1 MRIPIAAQGLYY
13 QRSIMIETLLI
24 IEDEKLLG
32 SELSRHYRQSGWEVV
47 LATNLTE
54 ARELLLNKKI
64 EPLLILSD
72 MNLPDGN
79 ALDFMEKIKKNSPY
93 PDTAK
98 EEKGA
103 PAKAQGAFADDSR
116 DGGGRALPGAFA
128 EWLFLTGYGNV
139 PDSVRALRLG
149 AYDFLEKPCDLE
161 RLDLVVA
168 SAARSAAI
176 QRRVIDQTKHR
187 HRRYTQDAYVG
198 HSRQAQDIRQLLAKL
213 TQVPF
218 SALIIGGE
226 SGTGKGLAARILHY
240 GGSRAQQPMIEVNC
254 AALPR
259 ELLESELFGHE
270 PGAFTGAAGRHR
282 GLLEQADGGT
292 LFMDEIGEMPLDLQA
307 KLLKVIEDH
316 KVRRL
321 GGEKEIQ
328 VDVQIVAAS
337 NRDLEKMALDSSFR
351 ADLYHRLSVFKLI
364 LPPLREAVE
373 DLDQL
378 VPLFVAE
385 YNAKAGRQVKDIPD
399 AVWEK
404 LKAHNWPGNV
414 RELRNVI
421 ERCVLF
427 ADGPTFPVQWLQ
439 LPGQPAVEALQTE
452 QGIWLPLDGSMALD
466 DMDGFIIKTALERA
480 DNNLTAAAR
489 ALGATRETLRY
500 RVRKYN
506 LKIAD

>member
-1 MRIPIAAQGLYY
+1 
-13 QRSIMIETLLI
+13 MIETLLI

-32 SELSRHYRQSGWEVV
+32 TELSRHYRAQGWDVV
-47 LATNLTE
+47 LADTLEKAKT
-54 ARELLLNKKI
+54 LLLKNRL

-79 ALDFMEKIKKNSPY
+79 ALDFMEAMKKHVSY
-93 PDTAK
+93 
-98 EEKGA
+98 
-103 PAKAQGAFADDSR
+103 
-116 DGGGRALPGAFA
+116 A
-128 EWLFLTGYGNV
+128 EWLFLTGYGSV

-161 RLDLVVA
+161 RLDLVVT
-168 SAARSAAI
+168 SATRSASI
-176 QRRVIDQTKHR
+176 QRRVIDQTKQG
-187 HRRYTQDAYVG
+187 HRRYSPDAYLG
-198 HSRQAQDIRQLLAKL
+198 HSQQAQEVRLLLAKL

-226 SGTGKGLAARILHY
+226 SGTGKGLTARILHY
-240 GGSRAQQPMIEVNC
+240 GSSRAQQPMIEVNC

-270 PGAFTGAAGRHR
+270 PGAFTGASGRHR

-307 KLLKVIEDH
+307 KLLKAIEDH

-321 GGEKEIQ
+321 GGEKEIS

-337 NRDLEKMALDSSFR
+337 NRDLEQMAQEGSFR
-351 ADLYHRLSVFKLI
+351 ADLYHRLSVFKVI

-373 DLDQL
+373 DLDEL

-399 AVWEK
+399 EVWSK
-404 LKAHNWPGNV
+404 LKAHHWPGNV

-427 ADGPTFPVQWLQ
+427 SDGATFPGQWLQ
-439 LPGQPAVEALQTE
+439 LPGQHSQAGLSDRDQRFAGFDSHSQAKSSE
-452 QGIWLPLDGSMALD
+452 QGIFLPLDGSMALD
-466 DMDGFIIKTALERA
+466 DMDRFIIKTALERA
-480 DNNLTAAAR
+480 DNNLTGAAR

-506 LKIAD
+506 LKTVD

>member
-1 MRIPIAAQGLYY
+1 
-13 QRSIMIETLLI
+13 MIETLLI

-32 SELSRHYRQSGWEVV
+32 TELSRHYRQSGWEVV
-47 LATNLTE
+47 LANSLE
-54 ARELLLNKKI
+54 KAGSLLVKQGL

-79 ALDFMEKIKKNSPY
+79 ALDFMEAHKKIASY
-93 PDTAK
+93 
-98 EEKGA
+98 
-103 PAKAQGAFADDSR
+103 
-116 DGGGRALPGAFA
+116 A
-128 EWLFLTGYGNV
+128 EWVFLTGYGSV

-149 AYDFLEKPCDLE
+149 AYDFLEKPCDLD
-161 RLDLVVA
+161 RLDLIVT

-176 QRRVIDQTKHR
+176 QRRVIEQTKLR
-187 HRRYTQDAYVG
+187 HRRYTPDAYVG
-198 HSRQAQDIRQLLAKL
+198 NSGQARQVRELLTRL

-226 SGTGKGLAARILHY
+226 TGTGKGLAARILHY
-240 GGSRAQQPMIEVNC
+240 GGPRAQQPMIEVNC

-270 PGAFTGAAGRHR
+270 PGAFTGASGRHR

-307 KLLKVIEDH
+307 KLLKAIEDH

-321 GGEKEIQ
+321 GGEKEIN

-337 NRDLEKMALDSSFR
+337 NRDLEKMAQDGGFR
-351 ADLYHRLSVFKLI
+351 ADLYHRLSVFRVI
-364 LPPLREAVE
+364 LPPLRKAVE
-373 DLDQL
+373 DLDEL

-385 YNAKAGRQVKDIPD
+385 YNAKAGRQVTEIPE
-399 AVWEK
+399 AVWQK
-404 LKAHNWPGNV
+404 LKSHQWPGNV

-427 ADGPTFPVQWLQ
+427 AEGSTFPGTWLQ
-439 LPGQPAVEALQTE
+439 LSGQEPKPCQDN
-452 QGIWLPLDGSMALD
+452 QGAENTLSLPLDGSMALD
-466 DMDGFIIKTALERA
+466 DMDKYIIKTALERA

-506 LKIAD
+506 LQTVD

>member
-1 MRIPIAAQGLYY
+1 MFAWTK
-13 QRSIMIETLLI
+13 IMIETLLI

-32 SELSRHYRQSGWEVV
+32 TELSRHYRAQGWDVV
-47 LATNLTE
+47 LVDSLANAKTQLLTN
-54 ARELLLNKKI
+54 RI

-79 ALDFMEKIKKNSPY
+79 ALDFMETMKKHVGY
-93 PDTAK
+93 
-98 EEKGA
+98 
-103 PAKAQGAFADDSR
+103 
-116 DGGGRALPGAFA
+116 A

-149 AYDFLEKPCDLE
+149 AYDFLEKPCDLD
-161 RLDLVVA
+161 RLDLVIN
-168 SAARSAAI
+168 SAARSASM
-176 QRRVIDQTKHR
+176 QRRVIDQTKQG
-187 HRRYTQDAYVG
+187 HRRYSPEAYLG
-198 HSRQAQDIRQLLAKL
+198 HSQQARSMRELLEKL

-218 SALIIGGE
+218 STLIIGGE
-226 SGTGKGLAARILHY
+226 SGTGKGLVARILHY
-240 GGSRAQQPMIEVNC
+240 GGPRAQQPLIEVNC

-270 PGAFTGAAGRHR
+270 QGAFTGASGRHR

-321 GGEKEIQ
+321 GGEKEISI
-328 VDVQIVAAS
+328 DVQIVAAS
-337 NRDLEKMALDSSFR
+337 NRDLEQLAQEGLFR
-351 ADLYHRLSVFKLI
+351 ADLYHRLSVFKVI

-385 YNAKAGRQVKDIPD
+385 YNAKAGRQVKDIPEE
-399 AVWEK
+399 VWTA
-404 LKAHNWPGNV
+404 LKMHDWLGNV

-427 ADGPTFPVQWLQ
+427 ADGPTFPAQWLQ
-439 LPGQPAVEALQTE
+439 LKRQSTYATIIKNEPHLENKDGHTQAKSNE
-452 QGIWLPLDGSMALD
+452 QGIFLPLDGSMALD
-466 DMDGFIIKTALERA
+466 DMDRFIIKTALERA

-506 LKIAD
+506 LNTVD

>member
-1 MRIPIAAQGLYY
+1 ML
-13 QRSIMIETLLI
+13 ETLLI

-32 SELSRHYRQSGWEVV
+32 SELSRHYQQSGWDIV
-47 LATNLTE
+47 LATNLAE
-54 ARELLLNKKI
+54 AKDLLLNKKI

-79 ALDFMEKIKKNSPY
+79 ALDFMEKIKTNRSSVDASK
-93 PDTAK
+93 
-98 EEKGA
+98 
-103 PAKAQGAFADDSR
+103 
-116 DGGGRALPGAFA
+116 DGGDKALPGAFT

-149 AYDFLEKPCDLE
+149 AYDFLEKPCDLS
-161 RLDLVVA
+161 RLDLLVA
-168 SAARSAAI
+168 SAARSASI
-176 QRRVIDQTKHR
+176 QRRLVDQTKNR
-187 HRRYTQDAYVG
+187 HRRYSPDAYVG
-198 HSRQAQDIRQLLAKL
+198 HSQQAQGIRQLLAKL

-240 GGSRAQQPMIEVNC
+240 GGSRAQQPMVEVNC

-270 PGAFTGAAGRHR
+270 PGAFTGATGRHR

-337 NRDLEKMALDSSFR
+337 NRDLEKMAQDGSFR

-373 DLDQL
+373 DLDEL

-385 YNAKAGRQVKDIPD
+385 YNAKAGRQVKDIPN

-427 ADGPTFPVQWLQ
+427 ADGPTFPGQWLQ
-439 LPGQPAVEALQTE
+439 LAGQSAIEAVHTDK
-452 QGIWLPLDGSMALD
+452 GIWLPLDGSMVLD
-466 DMDGFIIKTALERA
+466 DMDCFIIKTALELA
-480 DNNLTAAAR
+480 ENNLTAAAR

-506 LKIAD
+506 LKIED

>member
-1 MRIPIAAQGLYY
+1 
-13 QRSIMIETLLI
+13 MIETLLI

-32 SELSRHYRQSGWEVV
+32 TELSRHYRAQGWDVV
-47 LATNLTE
+47 LADTLEKAKT
-54 ARELLLNKKI
+54 LLLKNRI

-79 ALDFMEKIKKNSPY
+79 ALDFMEAMKKHVSY
-93 PDTAK
+93 
-98 EEKGA
+98 
-103 PAKAQGAFADDSR
+103 
-116 DGGGRALPGAFA
+116 A
-128 EWLFLTGYGNV
+128 EWLFLTGYGSV

-161 RLDLVVA
+161 RLDLVVT
-168 SAARSAAI
+168 SATRSASI
-176 QRRVIDQTKHR
+176 QRRVIDQTKQG
-187 HRRYTQDAYVG
+187 HRRYSPEAYLG
-198 HSRQAQDIRQLLAKL
+198 HSQQAQEIRQLLAKL

-226 SGTGKGLAARILHY
+226 SGTGKGLTARILHY
-240 GGSRAQQPMIEVNC
+240 GGPRAQQPMIEVNC

-270 PGAFTGAAGRHR
+270 PGAFTGASGRHR

-307 KLLKVIEDH
+307 KLLKAIEDH

-321 GGEKEIQ
+321 GGEKEIS

-337 NRDLEKMALDSSFR
+337 NRDLEQMAQEGSFR
-351 ADLYHRLSVFKLI
+351 ADLYHRLSVFKVI

-373 DLDQL
+373 DLDEL

-399 AVWEK
+399 EVWNK
-404 LKAHNWPGNV
+404 LKAHHWPGNV

-427 ADGPTFPVQWLQ
+427 SDGATFPGQWLQ
-439 LPGQPAVEALQTE
+439 LPGQHAQAGLSDRDQRVAGIDSHSQAKSSE
-452 QGIWLPLDGSMALD
+452 QGIFLPLDGSMALD
-466 DMDGFIIKTALERA
+466 DMDRFIIKTALERA
-480 DNNLTAAAR
+480 DNNLTGAAR

-506 LKIAD
+506 LKTVD

>member
-1 MRIPIAAQGLYY
+1 
-13 QRSIMIETLLI
+13 MIETLLI

-32 SELSRHYRQSGWEVV
+32 IELSRHYRAQGWDVV
-47 LATNLTE
+47 LVDSLANAKTQLLTN
-54 ARELLLNKKI
+54 RI

-79 ALDFMEKIKKNSPY
+79 ALDFMETMKKHVGY
-93 PDTAK
+93 
-98 EEKGA
+98 
-103 PAKAQGAFADDSR
+103 
-116 DGGGRALPGAFA
+116 A

-149 AYDFLEKPCDLE
+149 AYDFLEKPCDLD
-161 RLDLVVA
+161 RLDLVIN
-168 SAARSAAI
+168 SAARSASM
-176 QRRVIDQTKHR
+176 QRRVIDQTKQG
-187 HRRYTQDAYVG
+187 HRRYSPEAYLG
-198 HSRQAQDIRQLLAKL
+198 HSQQARSMRELLEKL

-218 SALIIGGE
+218 STLIIGGE
-226 SGTGKGLAARILHY
+226 SGTGKGLVARILHY
-240 GGSRAQQPMIEVNC
+240 GGPRAQQPLIEVNC

-270 PGAFTGAAGRHR
+270 QGAFTGASGRHR

-321 GGEKEIQ
+321 GGEKEISI
-328 VDVQIVAAS
+328 DVQIVAAS
-337 NRDLEKMALDSSFR
+337 NRDLEQLAQEGLFR
-351 ADLYHRLSVFKLI
+351 ADLYHRLSVFKVI

-385 YNAKAGRQVKDIPD
+385 YNAKAGRQVKDISEE
-399 AVWEK
+399 VWTA
-404 LKAHNWPGNV
+404 LKMHDWLGNV

-427 ADGPTFPVQWLQ
+427 ADGPTFPAQWLQ
-439 LPGQPAVEALQTE
+439 LKRQPAYATIIKNEPHLENKDGHTQAKSNE
-452 QGIWLPLDGSMALD
+452 QGIFLPLDGSMALD
-466 DMDGFIIKTALERA
+466 DMDRFIIKTALERA

-506 LKIAD
+506 LNTVD

>member
-1 MRIPIAAQGLYY
+1 
-13 QRSIMIETLLI
+13 MIKTLLI

-32 SELSRHYRQSGWEVV
+32 SELSHHYRKSGWDVI
-47 LATNLTE
+47 LTASLYD
-54 ARELLLNKKI
+54 ARQMLLNKNV

-79 ALDFMEKIKKNSPY
+79 ALDFMETMKK
-93 PDTAK
+93 TANY
-98 EEKGA
+98 
-103 PAKAQGAFADDSR
+103 
-116 DGGGRALPGAFA
+116 A
-128 EWLFLTGYGNV
+128 EWLFLTGYGSV

-168 SAARSAAI
+168 SAARSASI
-176 QRRVIDQTKHR
+176 QRRVLDQTR
-187 HRRYTQDAYVG
+187 QEHRRYAPDAYVG
-198 HSRQAQDIRQLLAKL
+198 HSPQAHNIRQLLAKL
-213 TQVPF
+213 TQTPF

-240 GGSRAQQPMIEVNC
+240 SGPRAQQPMIEVNC

-270 PGAFTGAAGRHR
+270 PGAFTGASRRRR

-307 KLLKVIEDH
+307 KLLKAIEDH

-321 GGEKEIQ
+321 GGEKAIN

-337 NRDLEKMALDSSFR
+337 NRDLEKMTQAGTFR
-351 ADLYHRLSVFKLI
+351 ADLYHRLNVFQVN

-373 DLDQL
+373 DLDEL
-378 VPLFVAE
+378 TPLFVAE
-385 YNAKAGRQVKDIPD
+385 YNAKAGRQVKNIPD
-399 AVWEK
+399 EVWAK
-404 LKAHNWPGNV
+404 LKSHHWPGNV

-427 ADGPTFPVQWLQ
+427 ADSTTFPVQWLQ
-439 LPGQPAVEALQTE
+439 LPGQPLSHSSDGMDRQSS
-452 QGIWLPLDGSMALD
+452 ICLPLDGSMALD
-466 DMDGFIIKTALERA
+466 DMDRFIIKTALERA
-480 DNNLTAAAR
+480 DHNLAAAAR
-489 ALGATRETLRY
+489 ALGTTRETLRY

-506 LKIAD
+506 LSIADHPVKPD

>member
-1 MRIPIAAQGLYY
+1 
-13 QRSIMIETLLI
+13 MIETLLI

-32 SELSRHYRQSGWEVV
+32 SELSRHYRQMGWDV
-47 LATNLTE
+47 LLAKNLAE
-54 ARELLLNKKI
+54 AKALLLEKRI
-64 EPLLILSD
+64 EPSVILSD

-79 ALDFMEKIKKNSPY
+79 ALDFMEAMKKQVSY
-93 PDTAK
+93 
-98 EEKGA
+98 
-103 PAKAQGAFADDSR
+103 
-116 DGGGRALPGAFA
+116 A
-128 EWLFLTGYGNV
+128 EWLFLTGYGSV

-161 RLDLVVA
+161 RLDLVVT
-168 SAARSAAI
+168 SATRSASI
-176 QRRVIDQTKHR
+176 QRRVIDQTKQG
-187 HRRYTQDAYVG
+187 HRRYSPEAYMG
-198 HSRQAQDIRQLLAKL
+198 HSQQAQSIRQLLAKL

-226 SGTGKGLAARILHY
+226 SGTGKGLTARILHY
-240 GGSRAQQPMIEVNC
+240 GGPRAQQPMIEVNC

-270 PGAFTGAAGRHR
+270 PGAFTGASGRHR

-307 KLLKVIEDH
+307 KLLKAIEDH

-321 GGEKEIQ
+321 GGEKEIS

-337 NRDLEKMALDSSFR
+337 NRDLEQMAQDGSFR
-351 ADLYHRLSVFKLI
+351 ADLYHRLSVFKVI

-373 DLDQL
+373 DLDEL

-399 AVWEK
+399 DVWNK
-404 LKAHNWPGNV
+404 LKAHHWPGNV

-427 ADGPTFPVQWLQ
+427 SDGATFPGQWLQ
-439 LPGQPAVEALQTE
+439 LPGQQSQAGSIDRDQKLASIDIHSQAKASEL
-452 QGIWLPLDGSMALD
+452 GIYLPLDGSMALD
-466 DMDGFIIKTALERA
+466 DMDRFIIKTALERA

-506 LKIAD
+506 LKTVD

>member
-1 MRIPIAAQGLYY
+1 
-13 QRSIMIETLLI
+13 MIETLLI

-32 SELSRHYRQSGWEVV
+32 TELSRHYRVQGWDVV
-47 LATNLTE
+47 LVDSLANAKTQLLTN
-54 ARELLLNKKI
+54 RI

-79 ALDFMEKIKKNSPY
+79 ALDFMETMKKHVGY
-93 PDTAK
+93 
-98 EEKGA
+98 
-103 PAKAQGAFADDSR
+103 
-116 DGGGRALPGAFA
+116 A

-149 AYDFLEKPCDLE
+149 AYDFLEKPCDLD
-161 RLDLVVA
+161 RLDLVIN
-168 SAARSAAI
+168 SAARSASM
-176 QRRVIDQTKHR
+176 QRRVIDQTKQG
-187 HRRYTQDAYVG
+187 HRRYSPEAYLG
-198 HSRQAQDIRQLLAKL
+198 HSQQARSMRELLEKL

-218 SALIIGGE
+218 STLIIGGE
-226 SGTGKGLAARILHY
+226 SGTGKGLVARILHY
-240 GGSRAQQPMIEVNC
+240 GGPRAQQPLIEVNC

-270 PGAFTGAAGRHR
+270 QGAFTGASGRHR

-321 GGEKEIQ
+321 GGEKEIS

-337 NRDLEKMALDSSFR
+337 NRDLEQLAQEGLFR
-351 ADLYHRLSVFKLI
+351 ADLYHRLSVFKVI

-385 YNAKAGRQVKDIPD
+385 YNAKAGRQVKDIPEE
-399 AVWEK
+399 VWTA
-404 LKAHNWPGNV
+404 LKMHDWLGNV

-427 ADGPTFPVQWLQ
+427 ADGPTFPAQWLQ
-439 LPGQPAVEALQTE
+439 LKRQPAYATIIKNEPHLENMDSHTQAKSNE
-452 QGIWLPLDGSMALD
+452 QGIFLPLDGSMALD
-466 DMDGFIIKTALERA
+466 DMDRFIIKTALERA

-506 LKIAD
+506 LNTVD

>member
-1 MRIPIAAQGLYY
+1 
-13 QRSIMIETLLI
+13 MIETLLI

-32 SELSRHYRQSGWEVV
+32 SELSHHYRQSGWEVV
-47 LATNLTE
+47 LVCNLSE
-54 ARELLLNKKI
+54 ARALLENKKL

-79 ALDFMEKIKKNSPY
+79 ALDFMEAMKKNVSY
-93 PDTAK
+93 
-98 EEKGA
+98 
-103 PAKAQGAFADDSR
+103 
-116 DGGGRALPGAFA
+116 A
-128 EWLFLTGYGNV
+128 EWLFLTGYGSV

-161 RLDLVVA
+161 RLDLLVS
-168 SAARSAAI
+168 SAARSASI
-176 QRRVIDQTKHR
+176 QRRVLDQTNQ
-187 HRRYTQDAYVG
+187 RYKKYSPEAYVG
-198 HSRQAQDIRQLLAKL
+198 HSKQAEGVRQLLAKL

-226 SGTGKGLAARILHY
+226 SGTGKGLTARILHY

-270 PGAFTGAAGRHR
+270 SGAFTGASGRHR

-307 KLLKVIEDH
+307 KLLKAIEDH

-321 GGEKEIQ
+321 GGEKEIN

-337 NRDLEKMALDSSFR
+337 NRDLEKMAETGGFR
-351 ADLYHRLSVFKLI
+351 ADLYHRLSVFKVI

-373 DLDQL
+373 DLDEL

-385 YNAKAGRQVKDIPD
+385 YNAKAGRRVKDIPLE
-399 AVWEK
+399 VWNK
-404 LKAHNWPGNV
+404 LKAHHWPGNV

-427 ADGPTFPVQWLQ
+427 SDGAVFPGQWLQ
-439 LPGQPAVEALQTE
+439 LPGQQNNVAIGKVDSENVLC
-452 QGIWLPLDGSMALD
+452 LPLDGSMALD
-466 DMDGFIIKTALERA
+466 DMDRFIIKTALERS
-480 DNNLTAAAR
+480 DNNLAAAAR
-489 ALGATRETLRY
+489 DLGTTRETLRY

-506 LKIAD
+506 LKTVD

>member
-1 MRIPIAAQGLYY
+1 
-13 QRSIMIETLLI
+13 MIETLLI

-32 SELSRHYRQSGWEVV
+32 SELSRHYRAQGWDVV
-47 LATNLTE
+47 WASTLAE
-54 ARELLLNKKI
+54 AKTLLLKDRI

-79 ALDFMEKIKKNSPY
+79 ALDFMEAVKKHVNY
-93 PDTAK
+93 
-98 EEKGA
+98 
-103 PAKAQGAFADDSR
+103 
-116 DGGGRALPGAFA
+116 A
-128 EWLFLTGYGNV
+128 EWLFLTGYGSV

-161 RLDLVVA
+161 RLDLVVT
-168 SAARSAAI
+168 SATRSASI
-176 QRRVIDQTKHR
+176 QRRVIDQTKQG
-187 HRRYTQDAYVG
+187 HRRYSPEAYIG

-226 SGTGKGLAARILHY
+226 SGTGKGLTARILHY
-240 GGSRAQQPMIEVNC
+240 GGPRAQQPMIEVNC

-270 PGAFTGAAGRHR
+270 PGAFTGASGRHR

-307 KLLKVIEDH
+307 KLLKAIEDH

-321 GGEKEIQ
+321 GGEKEIS

-337 NRDLEKMALDSSFR
+337 NRDLEKMAQDGSFR
-351 ADLYHRLSVFKLI
+351 ADLYHRLSVFKVI

-373 DLDQL
+373 DLDEL

-399 AVWEK
+399 DVWKK
-404 LKAHNWPGNV
+404 LKAHFWPGNV

-427 ADGPTFPVQWLQ
+427 ADGTTFPGQWLQ
-439 LPGQPAVEALQTE
+439 LPGQQSRTE
-452 QGIWLPLDGSMALD
+452 SNDRDQKDTQSQAKSSGQGIYLPLDGSMALD
-466 DMDGFIIKTALERA
+466 DMDRFIIKTTLERA

-489 ALGATRETLRY
+489 ALSATRETLRY

-506 LKIAD
+506 LKTVD